1 MRKCVVLAGW
11 ITSDLLSPTFA
22 KWLNSFNASMK
33 ARPCARVPAMSKLN
47 TEPAPL
53 APPLSAQE
61 KPPVKP
67 PVAEMDH
74 AKMDH
79 SKMDHGAAK
88 AEGWKELDAYH
99 MLMMATWHPA
109 KDKNDLAPI
118 RAKANEMVASAK
130 LVAASKSPMAC
141 QKPELLKA
149 QAGLPVETEKV
160 AAMVAAKAADADL
173 KAGLKGLH
181 DRFDLLEGCAGAG
194 MKH

>member
-1 MRKCVVLAGW
+1 MTMTPTRLAALLA
-11 ITSDLLSPTFA
+11 TSAALIA
-22 KWLNSFNASMK
+22 A
-33 ARPCARVPAMSKLN
+33 
-47 TEPAPL
+47 
-53 APPLSAQE
+53 PLSAQE
-61 KPPVKP
+61 KPPAKP
-67 PVAEMDH
+67 PA
-74 AKMDH
+74 AAMDH

-118 RAKANEMVASAK
+118 RAKATEMVASAK

-141 QKPELLKA
+141 QKPELIKA

-160 AAMVAAKAADADL
+160 AAMVAAKVAAAEL

-181 DRFDLLEGCAGAG
+181 DSFDVLEGCASG

>member
-1 MRKCVVLAGW
+1 MPTTPTRLATLLA
-11 ITSDLLSPTFA
+11 TSAALIA
-22 KWLNSFNASMK
+22 A
-33 ARPCARVPAMSKLN
+33 
-47 TEPAPL
+47 
-53 APPLSAQE
+53 PLSAQD
-61 KPPVKP
+61 KPPAKP
-67 PVAEMDH
+67 PAAAMDH
-74 AKMDH
+74 SKMDN

-118 RAKANEMVASAK
+118 RAKATEMVASAK
-130 LVAASKSPMAC
+130 LVAASKAPMSC

-149 QAGLPVETEKV
+149 QAALPGETEKV
-160 AAMVAAKAADADL
+160 AAMVAAKAADAEL

-181 DRFDLLEGCAGAG
+181 DRFDVLEGCAGAG

>member
-1 MRKCVVLAGW
+1 MPTTPTRLAALLA
-11 ITSDLLSPTFA
+11 TSAALLA
-22 KWLNSFNASMK
+22 A
-33 ARPCARVPAMSKLN
+33 
-47 TEPAPL
+47 
-53 APPLSAQE
+53 PLSAQD

-74 AKMDH
+74 SKMDH

-88 AEGWKELDAYH
+88 AEGWTELDAYH

-118 RAKANEMVASAK
+118 RAKATEMVASAK
-130 LVAASKSPMAC
+130 LVAASKAPMSC

-149 QAGLPVETEKV
+149 QAALPGETEKV
-160 AAMVAAKAADADL
+160 AAMVAAKAADAEL

-181 DRFDLLEGCAGAG
+181 DRFDVLEACAGAG

>member
-1 MRKCVVLAGW
+1 MPTTPTRLAALLA
-11 ITSDLLSPTFA
+11 TSAALIA
-22 KWLNSFNASMK
+22 A
-33 ARPCARVPAMSKLN
+33 
-47 TEPAPL
+47 
-53 APPLSAQE
+53 PLSAQD

-74 AKMDH
+74 SKMDH

-99 MLMMATWHPA
+99 LLMMATWHPA

-118 RAKANEMVASAK
+118 RAKATEMVASAK
-130 LVAASKSPMAC
+130 LVAASKAPMSC

-149 QAGLPVETEKV
+149 QVGLPVETEKV
-160 AAMVAAKAADADL
+160 AAMVAAKAADAEL

-181 DRFDLLEGCAGAG
+181 DRFDVLEACAGAG

>member
-1 MRKCVVLAGW
+1 MTMTPTRLAALLA
-11 ITSDLLSPTFA
+11 TSAALIA
-22 KWLNSFNASMK
+22 A
-33 ARPCARVPAMSKLN
+33 
-47 TEPAPL
+47 
-53 APPLSAQE
+53 PLSAQE
-61 KPPVKP
+61 KPPAKP
-67 PVAEMDH
+67 PATEMDH
-74 AKMDH
+74 AKMMDH
-79 SKMDHGAAK
+79 SKMATGAK

-118 RAKANEMVASAK
+118 RAKASEMVASAK

-181 DRFDLLEGCAGAG
+181 DSFDLLEGCASG

>member
-1 MRKCVVLAGW
+1 MTLTPTRWAALLA
-11 ITSDLLSPTFA
+11 TSAALIA
-22 KWLNSFNASMK
+22 A
-33 ARPCARVPAMSKLN
+33 
-47 TEPAPL
+47 
-53 APPLSAQE
+53 PLSAQD

-74 AKMDH
+74 SKMDH

-99 MLMMATWHPA
+99 LLMMATWHPA

-118 RAKANEMVASAK
+118 RAKAAEMVASAK
-130 LVAASKSPMAC
+130 LVAASKAPMSC
-141 QKPELLKA
+141 QKPDLLKA
-149 QAGLPVETEKV
+149 QAALPGETEKV

-181 DRFDLLEGCAGAG
+181 DRFDVLEGCAGAG

>member
-1 MRKCVVLAGW
+1 MPMTPKRLAALLV
-11 ITSDLLSPTFA
+11 TSATLIA
-22 KWLNSFNASMK
+22 A
-33 ARPCARVPAMSKLN
+33 
-47 TEPAPL
+47 
-53 APPLSAQE
+53 PLSAQE

-74 AKMDH
+74 SKMDH

-99 MLMMATWHPA
+99 LLMMATWHPA

-118 RAKANEMVASAK
+118 RAKATEMVASAK
-130 LVAASKSPMAC
+130 LVAASKAPMSC

-149 QAGLPVETEKV
+149 QAALPGETEKV
-160 AAMVAAKAADADL
+160 AAMVAAKAADAEL

-181 DRFDLLEGCAGAG
+181 DRFDVLEGCAGSG

>member
-1 MRKCVVLAGW
+1 MTMTPTRLVALLA
-11 ITSDLLSPTFA
+11 TSAALIA
-22 KWLNSFNASMK
+22 A
-33 ARPCARVPAMSKLN
+33 
-47 TEPAPL
+47 
-53 APPLSAQE
+53 PLSAQE
-61 KPPVKP
+61 KPPAKP
-67 PVAEMDH
+67 PATE
-74 AKMDH
+74 MDH
-79 SKMDHGAAK
+79 SKMMDHSKTDHGAAK

-118 RAKANEMVASAK
+118 RAKATEMVASAK

-149 QAGLPVETEKV
+149 QAGLPAETEKV

-181 DRFDLLEGCAGAG
+181 DSFDVLEGCAGAG

>member
-1 MRKCVVLAGW
+1 MPTTPTRLAALLA
-11 ITSDLLSPTFA
+11 TSAALIA
-22 KWLNSFNASMK
+22 A
-33 ARPCARVPAMSKLN
+33 
-47 TEPAPL
+47 
-53 APPLSAQE
+53 PLSAQD

-74 AKMDH
+74 SKMDH

-99 MLMMATWHPA
+99 MLMMATWHPT

-118 RAKANEMVASAK
+118 RAKATEMVASAK
-130 LVAASKSPMAC
+130 LVAASKAPMSC

-149 QAGLPVETEKV
+149 QAALPGETEKV
-160 AAMVAAKAADADL
+160 AAMVAAKAADAEL

-181 DRFDLLEGCAGAG
+181 DRFDVLEACAGAG